1 MRRMNTR
8 FHQGKSLVS
17 EKDVLSDNLNEK
29 EQEDADETVEL
40 LFDRGSCDTGTGRSA
55 GDGV

>member
-1 MRRMNTR
+1 MNTR

-29 EQEDADETVEL
+29 EQEDSDETAEF
-40 LFDRGSCDTGTGRSA
+40 LFDRGSCDSGTGRSA